1 MPKRLRILH
10 VIANLAPRYGG
21 PAKACVAMAQAVAR
35 LGHQVSIYTTNQ
47 DGPGELAVPLDR
59 PVRQAGVEIHYFPIQ
74 PPRFWGTS
82 WPLARSLARS
92 LGDYDLCHIH
102 SLYLFHDLVAGHYC
116 RKYGVPYL
124 VRPHGTLDPYLY
136 RRHRW
141 RKTIMEAW
149 FEQRNIRQ
157 AAAIHFTSEEEM
169 RLARPYIG
177 DTPGVVV
184 PLGVDLRE
192 FQDLPEPGRLRE
204 RFPEI
209 GPKQI
214 ILFLGRIN
222 FKKGLDLLVQALAQ
236 VVRHR
241 RDVHLVV
248 AGPDNDGWGV
258 RVRDWLQ
265 EAGLAD
271 YATFTGMLLGEEKLA
286 ALRDAQM
293 FVLPS
298 YSENFGLAVVE
309 AMACGLPVVISD
321 QVNIWREVEA
331 AGAGLVGPC
340 EAAPLA
346 ENLERLLAD
355 PDLGAEMGRRGKE
368 LVARRFQWDGV
379 ALALQDL
386 YARLIA
392 NRRKNG

>member
-1 MPKRLRILH
+1 
-10 VIANLAPRYGG
+10 
-21 PAKACVAMAQAVAR
+21 
-35 LGHQVSIYTTNQ
+35 
-47 DGPGELAVPLDR
+47 
-59 PVRQAGVEIHYFPIQ
+59 
-74 PPRFWGTS
+74 
-82 WPLARSLARS
+82 
-92 LGDYDLCHIH
+92 
-102 SLYLFHDLVAGHYC
+102 
-116 RKYGVPYL
+116 
-124 VRPHGTLDPYLY
+124 
-136 RRHRW
+136 
-141 RKTIMEAW
+141 
-149 FEQRNIRQ
+149 
-157 AAAIHFTSEEEM
+157 M
-169 RLARPYIG
+169 RLAGPYIG
-177 DTPGVVV
+177 ETPGVVV

-192 FQDLPEPGRLRE
+192 FQNLPEPGRFRE

-248 AGPDNDGWGV
+248 AGPDNDGWGG

-265 EAGLAD
+265 AAGLTD

-321 QVNIWREVEA
+321 QVNIWREVAA

-340 EAAPLA
+340 EATRLA
-346 ENLERLLAD
+346 ENLEALLAD
-355 PDLGAEMGRRGKE
+355 PERGAEMGRRGKA
-368 LVARRFQWDGV
+368 LVAGRFQWDGV

-392 NRRKNG
+392 NRLKKG